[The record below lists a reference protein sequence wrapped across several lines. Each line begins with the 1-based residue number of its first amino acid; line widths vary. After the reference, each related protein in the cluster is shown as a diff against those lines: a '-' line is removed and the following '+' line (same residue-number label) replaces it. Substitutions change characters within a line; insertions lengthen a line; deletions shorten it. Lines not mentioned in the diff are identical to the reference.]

1 MGEAAVGVLLL
12 VVALA
17 IGARGLPVVA
27 AALEGRRIEAA
38 VRHRDGRALRRAVAG
53 AAGLA
58 ELGRV
63 LRQLQTAELLA
74 LGGGIAADAGDERGA
89 QILAAIAEAVERRDL
104 ALERWARVLARRPEL
119 PAPGTPGKGAP

>member
-63 LRQLQTAELLA
+63 LRQLPTAELLT
-74 LGGGIAADAGDERGA
+74 LGGGMAAEAGDERGA

-104 ALERWARVLARRPEL
+104 ALERWARVLARRQEL
-119 PAPGTPGKGAP
+119 PAPGAPGKGAP